1 MGLPYVL
8 SSDLVSAYPA
18 KSLEIAQYVD
28 GYIPLLAMTQNAQ
41 TGTTYSFVLTD
52 FTKLV
57 TLSNA
62 SAVAVTLPLEATVAW
77 PAGTQL
83 RLLNVGAGTV
93 TVAGAVGVTI
103 NGSPLTLTQ
112 YKGANLIK
120 TGTNTWV
127 FIPFASG
134 VGAAVFSDTP
144 TGTLTG
150 YAYKT
155 FIASGTLTVTTA
167 GFADVLI
174 VGGGGGC
181 GGDTGANAV
190 NAGGGGGG
198 GIFGGGVTTVYLPVG
213 THTVTVGGGGARWT
227 MAGGGASQ
235 LASMVAMGGG
245 MGFGYATMTSYVN
258 GAFGGSGGG
267 GSNNNTTGQPGGSAV
282 PGQGNAGGTGS
293 TTAGATGGGG
303 GGGGG
308 SAVGAVGTTSVG
320 GAGGAGY
327 GTTFVGTTPTGGYSP
342 GTFTCSGGGGGA
354 RSSGTPGAGG
364 AGGGGGG
371 STTGIGT
378 NGGTNTGGGGGGG
391 YQSTALQPAQGGS
404 GLVTVRVAV

>member
-28 GYIPLLAMTQNAQ
+28 GLIPLLAMTQNAQ

-103 NGSPLTLTQ
+103 NGSPLTLAQ

-144 TGTLTG
+144 TGTYSG
-150 YAYKT
+150 YSYKT
-155 FIASGTLTVTTA
+155 FIASGTLNVTTA
-167 GFADVLI
+167 GFADI
-174 VGGGGGC
+174 VVVGGGAGGSTNSSTAGGGGGA
-181 GGDTGANAV
+181 GGALVVTNAYLEVGTLTVTVGAGGATGENTNNSLPGNTSRLGNYYGVGGGPAGGRVGTTRNGYTGGSGGGGGGSDQGASTGGTGTAGQGNNGGTGASSG
-190 NAGGGGGG
+190 AGGGGGG
-198 GIFGGGVTTVYLPVG
+198 
-213 THTVTVGGGGARWT
+213 A
-227 MAGGGASQ
+227 
-235 LASMVAMGGG
+235 
-245 MGFGYATMTSYVN
+245 
-258 GAFGGSGGG
+258 
-267 GSNNNTTGQPGGSAV
+267 
-282 PGQGNAGGTGS
+282 
-293 TTAGATGGGG
+293 
-303 GGGGG
+303 
-308 SAVGAVGTTSVG
+308 SAVGANAASNVG
-320 GAGGAGY
+320 GAGGAGS
-327 GTTFVGTTPTGGYSP
+327 TTTIAGTTPSGAYVAGSYAFGG
-342 GTFTCSGGGGGA
+342 GGGGGA
-354 RSSGTPGAGG
+354 NGSTAGAGG
-364 AGGGGGG
+364 SGGGGAGATGAATATAG
-371 STTGIGT
+371 SA
-378 NGGTNTGGGGGGG
+378 NTGGGGGGSDSG
-391 YQSTALQPAQGGS
+391 AGNSGGS
-404 GLVTVRVAV
+404 GIVIVRVAV

>member
-28 GYIPLLAMTQNAQ
+28 GLIPLLAMTQNAQ
-41 TGTTYSFVLTD
+41 TGVTYSFVLTD

-77 PAGTQL
+77 PTGTQL

-103 NGSPLTLTQ
+103 NGTPLTLAQ

-134 VGAAVFSDTP
+134 IGAAVYSDAN
-144 TGTLTG
+144 TGSYTG
-150 YAYKT
+150 FAYKT
-155 FIASGTLTVTTA
+155 FTASGTLTVTTA
-167 GFADVLI
+167 GFADLVV
-174 VGGGGGC
+174 VGGGGS
-181 GGDTGANAV
+181 GAANPTY
-190 NAGGGGGG
+190 GGGGGG
-198 GIFGGGVTTVYLPVG
+198 GGGGFLAITNAYLPAG
-213 THTVTVGGGGARWT
+213 TLTVTIGAGGAVNTISTTQGTTGLPTRMDTYYAPGGAGGAGPAATSNNNAQPGASGGGAGANGT
-227 MAGGGASQ
+227 GGAGVAGIGFAGGSSSGAS
-235 LASMVAMGGG
+235 
-245 MGFGYATMTSYVN
+245 YPN
-258 GAFGGSGGG
+258 
-267 GSNNNTTGQPGGSAV
+267 
-282 PGQGNAGGTGS
+282 
-293 TTAGATGGGG
+293 GGGG

-308 SAVGAVGTTSVG
+308 SAVGATTTTSAGAAG
-320 GAGGAGY
+320 GAGGSTSIA
-327 GTTFVGTTPTGGYSP
+327 GTTPTGAYV
-342 GTFTCSGGGGGA
+342 
-354 RSSGTPGAGG
+354 AGSKSY

-371 STTGIGT
+371 SYGGAGGA
-378 NGGTNTGGGGGGG
+378 GGTGGGGAGAGGSPSATGAAAAANTGGGGGGSSVAG
-391 YQSTALQPAQGGS
+391 ASNTAAGGS
-404 GLVTVRVAV
+404 GILIIRVAV